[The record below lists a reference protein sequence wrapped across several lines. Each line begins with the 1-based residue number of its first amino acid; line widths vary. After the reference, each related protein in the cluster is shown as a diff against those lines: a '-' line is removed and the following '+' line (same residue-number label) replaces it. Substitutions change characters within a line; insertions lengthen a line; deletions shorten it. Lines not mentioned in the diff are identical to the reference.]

1 MLMSSFR
8 LRCQRPEQRLLLRAD
23 HQARARRHHLQAR
36 SSSGRMGLLPGESD
50 HWGHARAG
58 AGQEGYG
65 RSTQEVEEDGQEQ
78 DYGRAPERRGADGLS
93 PGDWTGL
100 RTGLTIEC
108 ETCQYAEQCSL
119 VRVAGL
125 HGRLRRV
132 RSLTCICTRPTLLSK
147 EIIHVLYS
155 SLVLDFFEQAWSE
168 RGRVY
173 GARWAKHDDAPCQQ
187 TMMLQIQ
194 RP

>member
-1 MLMSSFR
+1 MLMGSFR

-58 AGQEGYG
+58 AGQEGHG
-65 RSTQEVEEDGQEQ
+65 GSAQEVEEDGQEQ

-93 PGDWTGL
+93 PGDWTGP
-100 RTGLTIEC
+100 RTGSTIEG

-125 HGRLRRV
+125 HGRLTKMYDTLSWKSPRRV
-132 RSLTCICTRPTLLSK
+132 RIIVKGDHTCFVFEPSTWFLRAG
-147 EIIHVLYS
+147 VL
-155 SLVLDFFEQAWSE
+155 
-168 RGRVY
+168 
-173 GARWAKHDDAPCQQ
+173 
-187 TMMLQIQ
+187 
-194 RP
+194 